1 MIDVENEIFTRI
13 ATVLREK
20 FPDAFITGEK
30 VAAPKSYPCVS
41 IEEADNYS
49 HNSSQDS
56 GSNENYANLM
66 YEVQVF
72 SNKANGKK
80 SQCKEIFAVC
90 DGEFLKMG
98 FTRTMKQPIPMDD
111 AISYQL
117 FGRYE
122 AVISTN
128 KTIFRR

>member
-1 MIDVENEIFTRI
+1 MIDVENEVFTTI
-13 ATVLREK
+13 AIALREAY
-20 FPDAFITGEK
+20 PDIYVTGEK
-30 VAAPKSYPCVS
+30 VAAPPAYPCAS
-41 IEEADNYS
+41 LEELDNYAYK
-49 HNSSQDS
+49 SSQDS
-56 GSNENYANLM
+56 GSNENHANLT

-90 DGEFLKMG
+90 DREFQKMG
-98 FTRTMKQPIPMDD
+98 FTRTMKQPVPMDD

-117 FGRYE
+117 IGRYE
-122 AVISTN
+122 AVVSIN